1 MAKAFAMGS
10 PCRKV
15 SPMVSPKDSPSGVVG
30 LMTDGIFRL
39 AEQVKSRRLSITPLP
54 CRGGVGVGSVTMI
67 IKQIFQSHSTINI
80 QKAESA
86 VTGETIGETYG
97 ETFRHGLPMLIP
109 FVQSTFGRL
118 WGDGDVFFSFRP
130 IFISFFFGISRLFRN
145 FVPIKI

>member
-30 LMTDGIFRL
+30 LMTDGNFRL
-39 AEQVKSRRLSITPLP
+39 AE
-54 CRGGVGVGSVTMI
+54 
-67 IKQIFQSHSTINI
+67 HSTINI

-118 WGDGDVFFSFRP
+118 WGDGDIIFFILP
-130 IFISFFFGISRLFRN
+130 NLYLLFLWH
-145 FVPIKI
+145 IKIIS

>member
-1 MAKAFAMGS
+1 M
-10 PCRKV
+10 
-15 SPMVSPKDSPSGVVG
+15 
-30 LMTDGIFRL
+30 
-39 AEQVKSRRLSITPLP
+39 
-54 CRGGVGVGSVTMI
+54 GSVTMI

-118 WGDGDVFFSFRP
+118 WGDGDIIFFIP
-130 IFISFFFGISRLFRN
+130 PNLYLLFLWH
-145 FVPIKI
+145 IKIIS